1 MPVPVRRFFSMVKV
15 SALEALSEPL
25 ALLLTLSAMTMA
37 ALVPAMHYH
46 QFGEST
52 RMARDAGFSALFMFG
67 AAYAI
72 FLPIKGMRREIES
85 GTASI
90 ALAHGVSRKMFFL
103 AKATGVYVAFLIFAC
118 TLTALSLTA
127 INGAGIGGKIALRT
141 GEIAKMW
148 GPSLSWAMT
157 AIVASPIIGA
167 LANRFLGWRFVPAS
181 TIFALIIS
189 IVSAAYR
196 FDASMALRLMPGF
209 LVLAVPPAVFV
220 FLSSAFAARL
230 RANAAVS
237 ASVFAFALSL
247 PIMGNYYLSDAFA
260 DGRTIACKYAVLAI
274 LAAIPLAVAAAMA
287 GIAFLEGRD
296 ISGGR

>member
-1 MPVPVRRFFSMVKV
+1 MVKV

-25 ALLLTLSAMTMA
+25 ALLLTLTAMTMA

-72 FLPIKGMRREIES
+72 FLPVKGMRREIES

-90 ALAHGVSRKMFFL
+90 ALAHGVTRRMFFL
-103 AKATGVYVAFLIFAC
+103 AKATGVYLAFLVFAI

-127 INGAGIGGKIALRT
+127 INGADIGGKIALKT

-157 AIVASPIIGA
+157 AIVASPVIGA
-167 LANRFLGWRFVPAS
+167 LANRFLGWRYVPAA
-181 TIFALIIS
+181 TIFALALS
-189 IVSAAYR
+189 LAAAAYR
-196 FDASMALRLMPGF
+196 FDASMVLRLAPGF
-209 LVLAVPPAVFV
+209 FALVAPPAVFV
-220 FLSSAFAARL
+220 FLSSAFAVRL
-230 RANAAVS
+230 RANAAAS
-237 ASVFAFALSL
+237 ASAVVFAVLL
-247 PIMGNYYLSDAFA
+247 PFMGNYYLSDAFA
-260 DGRTIACKYAVLAI
+260 DGNAVAFKYIVLAI
-274 LAAIPLAVAAAMA
+274 LAAVPLAVAAAMA
-287 GIAFLEGRD
+287 GIALLEGRD